1 MDWFDLVLIGMSI
14 GVAVLGTAMIKF
26 FGSDLVAR
34 TIWRSLGFV
43 GYPRGLRVMHI
54 SAVIIASV
62 FFLVA
67 PFLRK

>member
-34 TIWRSLGFV
+34 TIWSLGFV
-43 GYPRGLRVMHI
+43 GIRGGCV
-54 SAVIIASV
+54 SCTSQ
-62 FFLVA
+62 
-67 PFLRK
+67 P